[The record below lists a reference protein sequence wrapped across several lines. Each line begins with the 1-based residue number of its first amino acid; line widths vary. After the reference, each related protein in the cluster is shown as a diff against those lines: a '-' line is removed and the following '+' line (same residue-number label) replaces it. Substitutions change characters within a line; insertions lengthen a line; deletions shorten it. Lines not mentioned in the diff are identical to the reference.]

1 MTPEEIIN
9 SLKEKG
15 LSTKQ
20 ISKFVG
26 CANEYINMIG
36 RGERKRPNYIV
47 VDRLRMLLSKPAL
60 AKEPQQQQDKP

>member
-26 CANEYINMIG
+26 WANEYINMIG

-47 VDRLRMLLSKPAL
+47 VDRLRLLLSRPAL